1 MKTNY
6 LLSALTAGTFA
17 LAGFSAHAQ
26 EAVIVEQTTVT
37 VEQPVECKTHY
48 SSSWRDNWFIQLGA
62 GAQSLAV
69 EKYLP
74 DGSDKQHYM
83 PVYNVGFG
91 HWFSPY
97 LGLRLSGQYGNKVR
111 WDFIERN
118 KAQMATVNA
127 DLMWDMTSSVCGVNP
142 DRVFSFIPFVGI
154 GGTYVWDM
162 PTATSNDLT
171 ADLSR
176 HRRSQWTLPVSAGI
190 QLRFRLCKYVDF
202 FAEAR
207 AQFYGD
213 NFNNYSQ
220 GDPVDIALSAI
231 GGLSFTIGGRQFEKY
246 NPCDYVGYIN
256 SLNNQ
261 VNDLRGELA
270 ATTAALAAAEAQLP
284 CPEAAPAD
292 PATVT
297 IQSPMLSAVR
307 FTINSAVISDEEMVN
322 VYNVAQWLKA
332 NPDATITLCGY
343 ADKDTGTSTYN
354 MDLSKR
360 RAEAVK
366 AALVSQYKIDSKRIA
381 TQAYG
386 SDQQPYSENNWNRI
400 VIFTQP

>member
-6 LLSALTAGTFA
+6 LLTALAAGTMS
-17 LAGFSAHAQ
+17 LASFNANAQ
-26 EAVIVEQTTVT
+26 DATAVVVEES
-37 VEQPVECKTHY
+37 VEIAQPVDCKTHY

-69 EKYLP
+69 EKFLP
-74 DGSDKQHYM
+74 DGSDKQHYT

-97 LGLRLSGQYGNKVR
+97 LGIRLSGQYGNKMR
-111 WDFIERN
+111 WDFIQRN

-142 DRVFSFIPFVGI
+142 DRVFSFIPFVGV
-154 GGTYVWDM
+154 GGTYVWDL
-162 PTATSNDLT
+162 PAASSNDYT
-171 ADLSR
+171 TDLSR
-176 HRRSQWTLPVSAGI
+176 HRHSQWMLPVSAGI

-220 GDPVDIALSAI
+220 GDPIDIALTAV
-231 GGLSFTIGGRQFEKY
+231 GGLSFTIGGRQFDKY

-256 SLNNQ
+256 QLNNQ
-261 VNDLRGELA
+261 VNDLRGALA
-270 ATTAALAAAEAQLP
+270 ATTAALATAEAQLP
-284 CPEAAPAD
+284 CPDATVTNE
-292 PATVT
+292 TVT
-297 IQSPMLSAVR
+297 IQSPMLTAVR
-307 FTINSAVISDEEMVN
+307 FDINSATITSEEMVN

-332 NPDATITLCGY
+332 NPEATITLCGY
-343 ADKDTGTSTYN
+343 ADKDTGTSSYN

-366 AALVSQYKIDSKRIA
+366 AALVSQYKIDSGRIS

-386 SDQQPYSENNWNRI
+386 SDQQPYSTNNWNRI